1 MIKGKMNLLDEKNQI
16 ISKER
21 VLNHGEVYTADRE
34 VNAMLDLVKHET
46 ERIESRFLE
55 PACGSGNFLREVLKR
70 KLDIVEDRYKKN
82 QIEFERYAILAVS
95 SIYGIDILEDNV
107 VICRDRLYKI
117 FLDRY
122 KTIFKEAI
130 KEECL
135 QASRYIIEKNIIH
148 GDALTLKTVGSDS
161 KPIVFPEWSPVNG
174 NMMKRRDFTFHE
186 LLSPAG
192 MRDLPLFS
200 DMGDNVF
207 ISTPVKEYPVVN
219 FLKVL
224 DVDSK

>member
-1 MIKGKMNLLDEKNQI
+1 MALVDEKNQI
-16 ISKER
+16 VSKER

-55 PACGSGNFLREVLKR
+55 PACGSGNFLRGVLKR
-70 KLDIVEDRYKKN
+70 KLDIVDNRYKKN

-107 VICRDRLYKI
+107 VICRERLYKI
-117 FLDRY
+117 FSDRY
-122 KTIFKEAI
+122 KTTFKDLI
-130 KEECL
+130 KQECL
-135 QASRYIIEKNIIH
+135 QACKYILEKNIIH

-161 KPIVFPEWSPVNG
+161 EPIIFPEWSPVNG
-174 NMMKRRDFTFHE
+174 NMVKRRDFTFHE

-200 DMGDNVF
+200 DMGENVF
-207 ISTPVKEYPVVN
+207 ISTPVREYPVVN

-224 DVDSK
+224 DVDNK